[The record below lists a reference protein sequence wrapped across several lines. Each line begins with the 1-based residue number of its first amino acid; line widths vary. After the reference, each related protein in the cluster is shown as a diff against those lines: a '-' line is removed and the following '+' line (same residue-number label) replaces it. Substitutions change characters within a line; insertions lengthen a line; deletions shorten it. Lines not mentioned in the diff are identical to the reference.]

1 MEVAMQAQ
9 KVWEISGLGGL
20 GVELQLL
27 REGKRKRWRAVGEEA
42 GRKWSVDLPSPPGT
56 VIWLP
61 ALPGPDAL
69 QRISWW
75 GMEELGVEWGE
86 AVQLRGSLWLCPL
99 LVQRGV
105 ERVERVILGSLSW
118 GPGIPQLLALVSAPL
133 VSVSVQN
140 RPRFALAAFLKLGWS
155 EDEGA
160 RVFVVFPRDA
170 EGRVWKLL
178 ERSDIREPVLVAWA
192 RVEKVA
198 ASSSALA
205 DLGI

>member
-1 MEVAMQAQ
+1 MTTRT
-9 KVWEISGLGGL
+9 VWILSFPERL
-20 GVELQLL
+20 ELQLL
-27 REGKRKRWRAVGEEA
+27 QEGGRRAWRVVGE
-42 GRKWSVDLPSPPGT
+42 GWSKELPRQPGT
-56 VIWLP
+56 AIWLP
-61 ALPGPDAL
+61 ALPAPDAL

-75 GMEELGVEWGE
+75 GMEELGVEWGK
-86 AVQLRGSLWLCPL
+86 AVQLRDSLWLCPL
-99 LVQRGV
+99 LVRRGV
-105 ERVERVILGSLSW
+105 ERVERVILGSPSW
-118 GPGIPQLLALVSAPL
+118 EPGISQLLALVSAPL
-133 VSVSVQN
+133 VSAPFQN

-155 EDEGA
+155 EGEGA

-170 EGRVWKLL
+170 EGRVWELL